1 NHMKRQTT
9 TVRTATITIK
19 AMATGLPRI
28 LSSHFAGGANIER
41 SGVIVPQIIPA
52 PAAGRAAR
60 LPLACSPH
68 PEDLHGFQCGPES
81 QGVPGMCRSLD
92 GHHQSTSYTLCRT
105 SKKSSSPMDLTC
117 NLSQSDLLNVE

>member
-1 NHMKRQTT
+1 MPTT
-9 TVRTATITIK
+9 TVLTATITIK
-19 AMATGLPRI
+19 AMATGLTRI

-60 LPLACSPH
+60 WPLACSPH

-81 QGVPGMCRSLD
+81 QGGRECADLWTDTTRAPRILCAVRQRSP
-92 GHHQSTSYTLCRT
+92 HRRWTWPAI
-105 SKKSSSPMDLTC
+105 SPNQTC
-117 NLSQSDLLNVE
+117 